1 MIDCF
6 VVGSGWFIGAVCRY
20 LIGLI
25 PINERCDFPIKTLI
39 VNIIGSFII
48 GIIVAL
54 AVHKNSLNPKIILF
68 IKVGICGG
76 FTTFSSF
83 ALETG
88 DLISKGKV
96 YLALLY
102 IILSIVAGLLAV
114 YLGQE
119 IIRRVWDYE

>member
-6 VVGSGWFIGAVCRY
+6 VVGIGGFIGAVCRY

-76 FTTFSSF
+76 FTTFSYF

-119 IIRRVWDYE
+119 IIRRV

>member
-6 VVGSGWFIGAVCRY
+6 VVGIGGFIGAVCRY

-76 FTTFSSF
+76 FTTF
-83 ALETG
+83 
-88 DLISKGKV
+88 
-96 YLALLY
+96 LLLHWRQG
-102 IILSIVAGLLAV
+102 I
-114 YLGQE
+114 
-119 IIRRVWDYE
+119 

>member
-6 VVGSGWFIGAVCRY
+6 VVGIGGFIGAVCRY
-20 LIGLI
+20 LIGFI
-25 PINERCDFPIKTLI
+25 PINEKCDFPIKTLI
-39 VNIIGSFII
+39 INIIGSFII

-83 ALETG
+83 VLETE

-96 YLALLY
+96 YFALLY
-102 IILSIVAGLLAV
+102 IALSIIAGLLAV

-119 IIRRVWDYE
+119 IIRRV